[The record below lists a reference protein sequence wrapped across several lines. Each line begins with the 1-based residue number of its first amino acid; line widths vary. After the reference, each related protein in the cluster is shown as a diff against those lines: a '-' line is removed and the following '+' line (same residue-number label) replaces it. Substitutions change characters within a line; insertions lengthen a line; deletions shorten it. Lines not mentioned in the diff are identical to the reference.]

1 MIRDLNRGTGSGFP
15 PQGIAPYDLT
25 EWPIAAAG
33 DVCLFAADDGNGGR
47 EFWQTSGTFETTG
60 QVADVFAGATSG
72 NPHVMATVTSG
83 GQTRV
88 LFASNSPQYGRE
100 LFTSTIAPLPST
112 PPAWLDAAPGATYR
126 LEGDGLHVTSGNV
139 SLVADLA
146 TTHARF
152 NLIIDAAATVTTDT
166 FAKITTLQI
175 APSGNLDLKNSGLA
189 INYDNNTPSPLPGIT
204 ALIQSARNGGSW
216 GGDGITSSTI
226 TPMTTVG
233 LSEAKAALSLA
244 QYATGVWHGQTVDDT
259 SILIVRTYVG
269 DTNLDG
275 VINGDDYFNIDSG
288 YGGHATSYSAG
299 DLDYNGK
306 INADDYFLIDSNYNK
321 TTTPLG
327 ISVAAEA
334 NVAAQPETVVQSEKT
349 PSAYEQLMGNEIPL
363 I

>member
-1 MIRDLNRGTGSGFP
+1 
-15 PQGIAPYDLT
+15 
-25 EWPIAAAG
+25 
-33 DVCLFAADDGNGGR
+33 
-47 EFWQTSGTFETTG
+47 
-60 QVADVFAGATSG
+60 
-72 NPHVMATVTSG
+72 
-83 GQTRV
+83 
-88 LFASNSPQYGRE
+88 
-100 LFTSTIAPLPST
+100 
-112 PPAWLDAAPGATYR
+112 
-126 LEGDGLHVTSGNV
+126 
-139 SLVADLA
+139 
-146 TTHARF
+146 
-152 NLIIDAAATVTTDT
+152 
-166 FAKITTLQI
+166 
-175 APSGNLDLKNSGLA
+175 
-189 INYDNNTPSPLPGIT
+189 
-204 ALIQSARNGGSW
+204 
-216 GGDGITSSTI
+216 
-226 TPMTTVG
+226 MTTVG